1 MSKLANLQT
10 LNDLLNRLHY
20 SLLQYMR
27 EGWPWANATKPD
39 QERYQSVLDLA
50 LKQGYGVERLAD
62 FLLERDQIV
71 QNSNY
76 PFDGSAL
83 NYTTLDFLKPKLIAD
98 QEGLV
103 DQLKQAVATSNG
115 DAEAL
120 RLLEQLLAD
129 EEQTLTQL
137 KEF

>member
-1 MSKLANLQT
+1 MSNQANLQI
-10 LNDLLNRLHY
+10 LNDLLNRLSY

-27 EGWPWANATKPD
+27 EGWPWANATEAD
-39 QERYQSVLDLA
+39 QARSKVVLDLA
-50 LKQGYGVERLAD
+50 LKQHIGVERLAD
-62 FLLERDQIV
+62 FLLGRNVVV

-83 NYTTLDFLKPKLIAD
+83 NYTSLDFLKPKLVDD
-98 QEGLV
+98 QQGLV
-103 DQLKQAVATSNG
+103 QQLSDAASSQAG
-115 DAEAL
+115 DPETV

-129 EEQTLTQL
+129 EEETLVHI

>member
-1 MSKLANLQT
+1 MSNQANLQI
-10 LNDLLNRLHY
+10 LNDLLNRLSY

-27 EGWPWANATKPD
+27 EGWPWANATEAD
-39 QERYQSVLDLA
+39 QARSKVVLDLA
-50 LKQGYGVERLAD
+50 LKQRIGVERLAD
-62 FLLERDQIV
+62 FLLGRNVVV

-83 NYTTLDFLKPKLIAD
+83 NYTSLDFLKPKLVDD
-98 QEGLV
+98 QQGLV
-103 DQLKQAVATSNG
+103 QQLSDAASSQAG
-115 DAEAL
+115 DPETV

-129 EEQTLTQL
+129 EEETLVHI